1 MDYRSWNSTSSTS
14 NSQACS
20 FFRFKFKS
28 VTNIIVINQ
37 KSVTVIPFSL
47 APTFS
52 SLCLPL
58 LPNWSPS
65 PLMLLYY
72 LISEE
77 SPLFHISISYLMWAL
92 PSSHQDF
99 VFPLHCWGTFLKYS
113 WMGSPAPLSP
123 PNCGKAHPLV
133 PCGHQGK
140 SPPTELSS
148 LSPDTFP
155 SLPLFSDCFSGQPTY
170 FHTSVPLAQDTSN
183 LLCLENS
190 FSSFR
195 TQLKC
200 PLFSGTS
207 PAFSPSCTAIFNHS
221 APRHLTAQTNPHPVS
236 DQS

>member
-1 MDYRSWNSTSSTS
+1 
-14 NSQACS
+14 
-20 FFRFKFKS
+20 
-28 VTNIIVINQ
+28 
-37 KSVTVIPFSL
+37 
-47 APTFS
+47 
-52 SLCLPL
+52 
-58 LPNWSPS
+58 
-65 PLMLLYY
+65 
-72 LISEE
+72 
-77 SPLFHISISYLMWAL
+77 
-92 PSSHQDF
+92 
-99 VFPLHCWGTFLKYS
+99 
-113 WMGSPAPLSP
+113 MGSPAPLSP